1 MVKILFIKYVL
12 LVPNY
17 VPPLM
22 ADKNSKPQATN
33 SENHLKA
40 AFFSTLSYW
49 LIFFKFQNC

>member
-40 AFFSTLSYW
+40 AFFSTLSY
-49 LIFFKFQNC
+49 